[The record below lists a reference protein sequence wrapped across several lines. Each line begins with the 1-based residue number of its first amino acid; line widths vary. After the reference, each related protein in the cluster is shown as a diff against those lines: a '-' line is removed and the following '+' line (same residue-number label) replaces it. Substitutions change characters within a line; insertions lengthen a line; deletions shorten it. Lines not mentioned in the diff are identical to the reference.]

1 MAVKAYHQFLQPSSP
16 NLCLTRS
23 IPCSHLCIPV
33 PHILH
38 MAGNSNQ
45 SSFRNENLALTKCLC
60 PSDHILLDNNST
72 CRHSDWNTTKIE
84 QSEKL
89 VEVKVLEEVL
99 QEEIKELK
107 LVREQENLYTGLL
120 VGAAAGI
127 SVLLTLIGITAYRH
141 YVKRA
146 PGSQDSL
153 EKPPLLNRNI
163 YNPPRRSTFSK
174 SIPETESMMPLN
186 SNRESPASDVI
197 ETVENA

>member
-1 MAVKAYHQFLQPSSP
+1 
-16 NLCLTRS
+16 
-23 IPCSHLCIPV
+23 
-33 PHILH
+33 

-72 CRHSDWNTTKIE
+72 CRHRDWNTTKIE

-141 YVKRA
+141 YVKQA